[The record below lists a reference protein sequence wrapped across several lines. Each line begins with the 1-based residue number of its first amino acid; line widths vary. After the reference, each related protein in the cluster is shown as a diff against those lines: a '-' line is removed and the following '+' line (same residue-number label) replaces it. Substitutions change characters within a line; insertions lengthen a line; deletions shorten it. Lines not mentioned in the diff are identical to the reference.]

1 MQQHAPVPDARACI
15 GRRSIVQSVIVPQ
28 QEDFV
33 DPFVAEIRIFP
44 FNFAPKGW
52 AFCDG
57 QLLPISQNTALFS
70 LLGTTYGGNGKSN
83 FALPDLQGRA
93 PMHPGQGPGLSLHD
107 LGETGGSETVT
118 LLESEIPAH
127 SHAVQAVN
135 APGNVKIPGPA
146 VNLARA
152 NGGNV
157 YANPNN
163 LVFLAGE
170 ALAPAGGD
178 QPHNNLQPY
187 LTLNF
192 NIAMQGVFPPRT

>member
-1 MQQHAPVPDARACI
+1 MA
-15 GRRSIVQSVIVPQ
+15 
-28 QEDFV
+28 

-44 FNFAPKGW
+44 FNFAPRGW

-57 QLLPISQNTALFS
+57 QLMPLSQNTALFS

-127 SHAVQAVN
+127 AHTLRAAVDPANVQIPTSTVSLTRSSGGSAYNPSNSGLVPMAGQTI
-135 APGNVKIPGPA
+135 APT
-146 VNLARA
+146 
-152 NGGNV
+152 
-157 YANPNN
+157 
-163 LVFLAGE
+163 
-170 ALAPAGGD
+170 GGD
-178 QPHNNLQPY
+178 QPHNNMMPY

-192 NIAMQGVFPPRT
+192 CIALQGVFPPRT